1 MCLSGRKQMLGEKK
15 TWWCLG
21 RIVVGSGLLVPR
33 LGFSCQMDSD
43 EINFIIWI
51 GKRKNS
57 TGIKC
62 FVFLGLLCALY
73 NVLVA
78 GVQGQSQRDAKC
90 PSHLGRKLG
99 TRCLFHPS
107 GILSFEELSCV
118 RLWLF
123 YSRQLFSSVSVEN
136 IRKIQTNLKH
146 QDVESCWVFG
156 CLSWTQ
162 WKGRTFLMHSHDFSD
177 CTKNLPR
184 LLFWFVSMT
193 S

>member
-62 FVFLGLLCALY
+62 FVILGLLCGLY

-123 YSRQLFSSVSVEN
+123 YSRQLFFLFLW
-136 IRKIQTNLKH
+136 KISARFRQTWNTRTWRAAGYL
-146 QDVESCWVFG
+146 DVCPE
-156 CLSWTQ
+156 
-162 WKGRTFLMHSHDFSD
+162 HSEKEGF
-177 CTKNLPR
+177 
-184 LLFWFVSMT
+184 F
-193 S
+193 